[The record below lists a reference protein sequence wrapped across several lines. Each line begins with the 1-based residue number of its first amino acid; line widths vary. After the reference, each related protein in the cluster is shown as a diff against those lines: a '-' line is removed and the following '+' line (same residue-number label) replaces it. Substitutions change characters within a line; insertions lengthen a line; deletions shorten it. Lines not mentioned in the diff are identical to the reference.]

1 LQVLLVA
8 HAARLEVSSVFAHD
22 SPYEAYDT
30 PLAASGRV
38 RRALRVLFWLEDSL
52 LRDVLVSAIRRVDGI
67 ELVLATDRGV
77 EALEVVG
84 RHAVDLVAF
93 DADGGSMTQLQR
105 SVEAFRAAAPEVRLV
120 ALTSSSTAA
129 SIRELLAA
137 GLDSAISK
145 SILTSDFGYVLRQS
159 GRNTFFESMLGTER
173 PVIREAPTPP
183 PIREERP
190 ATPAGLSPLTSRER
204 EILALVSKGTGNK
217 QIAKQLWVTEQTVKF
232 HLSNIYRKLQ
242 VSNRTEASRIAH
254 ASGLISLTTPLPGE
268 PVADGAADDD
278 LRASHA

>member
-1 LQVLLVA
+1 
-8 HAARLEVSSVFAHD
+8 VFAHD
-22 SPYEAYDT
+22 SSYET
-30 PLAASGRV
+30 HLAASGPV

-52 LRDVLVSAIRRVDGI
+52 LRDVLVTAIRRVEGI
-67 ELVLATDRGV
+67 ELVLATDRGG

-84 RHAVDLVAF
+84 SRAADLIVF
-93 DADGGSMTQLQR
+93 DADGGSMVQLQR
-105 SVEAFRAAAPEVRLV
+105 AVDAFRTASPDVRIV

-129 SIRELLAA
+129 SISDLLAA

-173 PVIREAPTPP
+173 RVIREAPTPA
-183 PIREERP
+183 PIREGRP
-190 ATPAGLSPLTSRER
+190 ATPGGLSPLTSRER
-204 EILALVSKGTGNK
+204 EILALVSEGTGNK

-242 VSNRTEASRIAH
+242 VSNRTEASRVAH
-254 ASGLISLTTPLPGE
+254 ASGLISMSRDE
-268 PVADGAADDD
+268 APVESATLDDD
-278 LRASHA
+278 LRASLG

>member
-1 LQVLLVA
+1 
-8 HAARLEVSSVFAHD
+8 VFVHD
-22 SPYEAYDT
+22 SSYETQTAT
-30 PLAASGRV
+30 SGPA

-52 LRDVLVSAIRRVDGI
+52 LRDVLITAVRRVEGI
-67 ELVLATDRGV
+67 ELVLATDRSG

-84 RHAVDLVAF
+84 RGGVDLVAF
-93 DADGGSMTQLQR
+93 DADGGS
-105 SVEAFRAAAPEVRLV
+105 SVHLKLAVDAFRAASSQVRVV

-129 SIRELLAA
+129 SIKDLLAA

-173 PVIREAPTPP
+173 PIIREAPAPAP
-183 PIREERP
+183 LAEERP
-190 ATPAGLSPLTSRER
+190 ATPSGLAPLTARER

-254 ASGLISLTTPLPGE
+254 ATGLISLTTVSPDELVGE
-268 PVADGAADDD
+268 DSAPEDN
-278 LRASHA
+278 LRASHG

>member
-1 LQVLLVA
+1 M
-8 HAARLEVSSVFAHD
+8 FAHD

-93 DADGGSMTQLQR
+93 DADGGSMSQLQR

-159 GRNTFFESMLGTER
+159 GRNTFFDSVLGAER
-173 PVIREAPTPP
+173 PSHRDVAPPAAAAPP
-183 PIREERP
+183 PEEPMRP
-190 ATPAGLSPLTSRER
+190 ASTAPAAGPTSPLTSRER
-204 EILALVSKGTGNK
+204 EILALVSQGTGNK

-254 ASGLISLTTPLPGE
+254 ATGLISLARTAGEGE
-268 PVADGAADDD
+268 PVVEATRRHDD
-278 LRASHA
+278 LGSSRV

>member
-1 LQVLLVA
+1 
-8 HAARLEVSSVFAHD
+8 VFAYD
-22 SPYEAYDT
+22 SSYEAQ
-30 PLAASGRV
+30 LAAGGQI

-52 LRDVLVSAIRRVDGI
+52 LRDVLATAIRRVEGI

-77 EALEVVG
+77 EALDVVG
-84 RHAVDLVAF
+84 RRGVDLVAF
-93 DADGGSMTQLQR
+93 DADGGSMIQLQR
-105 SVEAFRAAAPEVRLV
+105 TVAAFRAASPDVRIV
-120 ALTSSSTAA
+120 ALTSSSTAE

-159 GRNTFFESMLGTER
+159 GRNTFFDSVLGPER
-173 PVIREAPTPP
+173 PVIREAPVQA
-183 PIREERP
+183 P
-190 ATPAGLSPLTSRER
+190 AEAAPRAAAAGPSPLTTRER
-204 EILALVSKGTGNK
+204 EILALVSEGTGNK

-254 ASGLISLTTPLPGE
+254 ATGLISLSRDE
-268 PVADGAADDD
+268 PAVESANLDDD
-278 LRASHA
+278 LKASHG

>member
-1 LQVLLVA
+1 
-8 HAARLEVSSVFAHD
+8 VFAHD
-22 SPYEAYDT
+22 SSYET
-30 PLAASGRV
+30 HLAASGPV

-52 LRDVLVSAIRRVDGI
+52 LRDVLVTAIRRVEGI
-67 ELVLATDRGV
+67 ELVLATDRGG

-84 RHAVDLVAF
+84 SRAADLVVF
-93 DADGGSMTQLQR
+93 DADGGSMVQLQR
-105 SVEAFRAAAPEVRLV
+105 AVDTFRAASPDVRIV

-129 SIRELLAA
+129 SIKDLLAA

-190 ATPAGLSPLTSRER
+190 AMPDGLSPLTSRER
-204 EILALVSKGTGNK
+204 EILALVSEGTGNK

-254 ASGLISLTTPLPGE
+254 ATGLISLTTPSPGE
-268 PVADGAADDD
+268 AADGSAADDD

>member
-1 LQVLLVA
+1 
-8 HAARLEVSSVFAHD
+8 VFAHD

-30 PLAASGRV
+30 PLTAGGRV

-67 ELVLATDRGV
+67 ELVLATDRGG

-84 RHAVDLVAF
+84 RHEVDLVAF
-93 DADGGSMTQLQR
+93 DADGGSMAQLRR
-105 SVEAFRAAAPEVRLV
+105 SVEAFRATAPEVRLV

-159 GRNTFFESMLGTER
+159 GRNTFFDSVLGPER
-173 PVIREAPTPP
+173 PSHRDVAPPPAAATPP
-183 PIREERP
+183 EEPVRTA
-190 ATPAGLSPLTSRER
+190 ATAAGPTSPLTSRER
-204 EILALVSKGTGNK
+204 EILALVSQGTGNK

-232 HLSNIYRKLQ
+232 HLSNIYRKLR

-254 ASGLISLTTPLPGE
+254 ASGLITLARAPG
-268 PVADGAADDD
+268 DGETVVEARRRHDD
-278 LRASHA
+278 LGRSAI

>member
-1 LQVLLVA
+1 
-8 HAARLEVSSVFAHD
+8 VFAHD
-22 SPYEAYDT
+22 SSYET
-30 PLAASGRV
+30 QLAASGPV

-52 LRDVLVSAIRRVDGI
+52 LRDVLVTAIRRVEGI
-67 ELVLATDRGV
+67 ELVLATDRGG

-84 RHAVDLVAF
+84 SRAVDLVVF
-93 DADGGSMTQLQR
+93 DADGGSMVQLQR
-105 SVEAFRAAAPEVRLV
+105 AVDAFRAASPEVRIV
-120 ALTSSSTAA
+120 ALTSSSTAT
-129 SIRELLAA
+129 SIKELLAA

-173 PVIREAPTPP
+173 PVIREAPTPV
-183 PIREERP
+183 PIPEERRP
-190 ATPAGLSPLTSRER
+190 TADGLAPLTTRER
-204 EILALVSKGTGNK
+204 EILALVSEGTGNK

-254 ASGLISLTTPLPGE
+254 ATGLISLTTPSPDEAAGE
-268 PVADGAADDD
+268 SSAPDDD

>member
-1 LQVLLVA
+1 
-8 HAARLEVSSVFAHD
+8 VF
-22 SPYEAYDT
+22 EYDLT
-30 PLAASGRV
+30 YTTQLAASGPV

-52 LRDVLVSAIRRVDGI
+52 LRDVLVTAVRRVEGI
-67 ELVLATDRGV
+67 ELVLATERGA

-84 RHAVDLVAF
+84 RGAVDLVAF
-93 DADGGSMTQLQR
+93 DADGGSSVQLQR
-105 SVEAFRAAAPEVRLV
+105 AVDAFRAASQEVRVV

-129 SIRELLAA
+129 SIKDLLAA

-173 PVIREAPTPP
+173 PVIREAPTPAP
-183 PIREERP
+183 LAEERP
-190 ATPAGLSPLTSRER
+190 PAASGLSPLTTRER
-204 EILALVSKGTGNK
+204 EILALVSEGTGNK

-254 ASGLISLTTPLPGE
+254 ATGLISLTTVPGE
-268 PVADGAADDD
+268 ELVAEGSVPEDN
-278 LRASHA
+278 LRASLG

>member
-1 LQVLLVA
+1 
-8 HAARLEVSSVFAHD
+8 VFAHD
-22 SPYEAYDT
+22 SPYEAYET
-30 PLAASGRV
+30 PLAANGRV

-52 LRDVLVSAIRRVDGI
+52 LRDVLVTAIRRVEGI
-67 ELVLATDRGV
+67 DLVLATDRGV

-93 DADGGSMTQLQR
+93 DADGGTMVQLQR
-105 SVEAFRAAAPEVRLV
+105 SVEAFRAAGPEVRLV

-129 SIRELLAA
+129 SIRGLLAA

-159 GRNTFFESMLGTER
+159 GRNTFFDSVLGPEPPSSR
-173 PVIREAPTPP
+173 DVVVPAAEPVPAEAP
-183 PIREERP
+183 RP
-190 ATPAGLSPLTSRER
+190 LAVHTAGPSPLTARER
-204 EILALVSKGTGNK
+204 EILALVSEGTGNK

-254 ASGLISLTTPLPGE
+254 ATGLISIARAPEDDQT
-268 PVADGAADDD
+268 VVDGVRRDDGLD
-278 LRASHA
+278 GSRV